1 MQLLGAIFGGG
12 AKLLGI
18 GLAGSLAAKAIAGG
32 GKGAQPLP
40 QATRDDAEAMAM
52 RDNALLRRKGALADM
67 TNGSTG
73 YELGAGSTGRLVVG
87 N

>member
-1 MQLLGAIFGGG
+1 MELLLGIGAIFGG
-12 AKLLGI
+12 AKAI
-18 GLAGSLAAKAIAGG
+18 GLAGKILGG
-32 GKGAQPLP
+32 GKGPQPLP
-40 QATRDDAEAMAM
+40 QATRDDAAAQAAK
-52 RDNALLRRKGALADM
+52 DTALLRRKGALADM